1 MQGRMSLVS
10 VAVLWTVL
18 MALSS
23 AEKTR
28 DAHRPDPA
36 SAGSMARWLVASNS
50 WGVVSTVSVH
60 LNGIP
65 FGNVVSYSDGPDG
78 NSSGVPYFYL
88 STLDPTP
95 KDLAI
100 IPYASLT
107 VSEAPL
113 GTCDEKDVENPTCA
127 KITLSGQILV
137 LNEDSDKLKFAAL
150 ALFSKHPE
158 MKGWPK
164 DHDFKFYALKIQ
176 DIFLIDW
183 YGGAKALSVDD
194 YLSAMQHSSL

>member
-1 MQGRMSLVS
+1 MKMPH
-10 VAVLWTVL
+10 T
-18 MALSS
+18 
-23 AEKTR
+23 
-28 DAHRPDPA
+28 HRPDPGH
-36 SAGSMARWLVASNS
+36 AGSMARWLVASNS

-78 NSSGVPYFYL
+78 NSTGVPYFYM

-107 VSEAPL
+107 VSESPL
-113 GTCDEKDVENPTCA
+113 GTCGDKDVENPTCA
-127 KITLSGQILV
+127 KITLSGQISE
-137 LNEDSDKLKFAAL
+137 LNADTDESEFAAF

-164 DHDFKFYALKIQ
+164 DHNFKFYALKIQ

-183 YGGAKALSVDD
+183 YGGAKALSVDE
-194 YLSAMQHSSL
+194 YLNTTEHSSL